1 MEPHARK
8 DEIEDYDDDGLVQ
21 EIDPDGMAAEEK
33 QGLEGFL
40 PQEGQAAFLL
50 FRIESLSEGDADE
63 DDAEIGEDR
72 PPVDAYPIRN
82 GPNGPGSLLH
92 TLDKPAKKAKK
103 RLRLCGRGLVLVQL
117 AVISAP
123 ASSRRMTSCPAT
135 LPIRAM

>member
-8 DEIEDYDDDGLVQ
+8 DEIEDCDDDGLVQ

-72 PPVDAYPIRN
+72 PPVDAVPVIAQGRIEE
-82 GPNGPGSLLH
+82 GERIDLEPFKERAADITDGPGRS
-92 TLDKPAKKAKK
+92 DE
-103 RLRLCGRGLVLVQL
+103 
-117 AVISAP
+117 
-123 ASSRRMTSCPAT
+123 SRPEKQAEKIDEDSDAE
-135 LPIRAM
+135 A